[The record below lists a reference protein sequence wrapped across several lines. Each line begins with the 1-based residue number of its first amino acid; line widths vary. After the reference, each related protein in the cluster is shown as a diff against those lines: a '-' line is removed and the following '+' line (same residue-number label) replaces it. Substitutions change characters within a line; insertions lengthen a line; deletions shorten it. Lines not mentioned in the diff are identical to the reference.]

1 MDVGRQMDVR
11 YRKES
16 EILSKYNKKEVPVE
30 NVMEEE
36 DFSKAFAASLNGLQE
51 GEIVKGQ
58 VIKITPEF
66 VIVDVGYK
74 SEGQIPIHEF
84 IDDQGNLMV
93 KVGDKLDV
101 LLERWEDE
109 DGMVILSKEKADQA
123 KIWVDVNQAY
133 EKDGY
138 IEGVIKSRVKGGFSV
153 DIGLQAFLPGSQV
166 DIHPVRNLDR
176 MIGKT
181 YKFKVLKYNRKRGN
195 IVLSRRAILEKEREV
210 LRRDT
215 LGKLEVGQIVEGV
228 VKNITD
234 YGVFIDLGGIDG
246 LLHITDISWGR
257 VNDPGDVFK
266 LGEKV
271 KVKVLSFDR
280 QSERVSLG
288 FKQLKPDPWDSVKDK
303 YPINSKVRGKVISLT
318 NYGAFMEIDEGVEGL
333 IHISEMSWTKKIKHP
348 SQMLSMGDAV
358 EAQVLDVDTD
368 RRRISLG
375 LKHLEPNPWTILE
388 EKYPVGT
395 VIEGRVKNLT
405 DFGLFIGVEDGI
417 DGLVHISD
425 ISWTQR
431 VKHPAEVFKKGDLV
445 KAIVLNIDKEQEKFS
460 LGIKQLEPDPWEGI
474 TKRYKKGQVVTG
486 TVTSVTNFGIFLE
499 LEKGIEGLIH
509 ISEIELKKGEEIS
522 GIAKVGDQLSALIT
536 NIDKKERKVGLSIK
550 ECKKHLEKAE
560 VEEYLAQQETP
571 ISTLGDIIKS
581 DQKNSEKE
589 FKPVSH
595 ENEIASQTSE
605 VSDREGGKEI

>member
-1 MDVGRQMDVR
+1 MEAGRNTDVR
-11 YRKES
+11 YQKES
-16 EILSKYNKKEVPVE
+16 ERLSKYTKEVLVE
-30 NVMEEE
+30 NVMEKE
-36 DFSKAFAASLNGLQE
+36 DFSKAFAESLNALQE
-51 GEIVKGQ
+51 GEIVRGQ

-74 SEGQIPIHEF
+74 SEGQIHIQEF
-84 IDDQGNLMV
+84 LDYQGNITI

-109 DGMVILSKEKADQA
+109 DGLVILSKEKADQA
-123 KIWVDVNQAY
+123 RFWDDVSQAY
-133 EKDGY
+133 EKDSF

-153 DIGLQAFLPGSQV
+153 DIGMPAFLPGSQV
-166 DIHPVRNLDR
+166 DLHPVKNLDR

-195 IVLSRRAILEKEREV
+195 IVLSRRSILEKEREV
-210 LRRDT
+210 LRKDT
-215 LGKLEVGQIVEGV
+215 LSRIEIGQIVEGI

-280 QSERVSLG
+280 QTERVSLG
-288 FKQLKPDPWDSVKDK
+288 FKQLKPDPWDAVRDK

-318 NYGAFMEIDEGVEGL
+318 NYGAFVEIEEGIEGL
-333 IHISEMSWTKKIKHP
+333 IHVSEMSWTKKIKHP
-348 SQMLSMGDAV
+348 SQLLSMGDV
-358 EAQVLDVDTD
+358 LEAQVLDVDGE

-375 LKHLEPNPWTILE
+375 IKHLEPNPWSVLE

-395 VIEGRVKNLT
+395 IIEGRVKNLT
-405 DFGLFIGVEDGI
+405 DFGLFIGVEEGI

-431 VKHPAEVFKKGDLV
+431 IKHPGEVFKKGDLV
-445 KAIVLNIDKEQEKFS
+445 KAIVLNIDKEQERFS

-474 TKRYKKGQVVTG
+474 NKRYRRGQAVSG
-486 TVTSVTNFGIFLE
+486 TVTSITNFGIFLE

-509 ISEIELKKGEEIS
+509 VSEIEIKKGEELPA
-522 GIAKVGDQLSALIT
+522 IAKVGDQLSAVIT
-536 NIDKKERKVGLSIK
+536 NIDRKERKVGLSIK
-550 ECKKHLEKAE
+550 ELKKHMEKAE
-560 VEEYLAQQETP
+560 VEEYLAQQESGTT
-571 ISTLGDIIKS
+571 TLGDIMKNEQKGSERGIKAAS
-581 DQKNSEKE
+581 Q
-589 FKPVSH
+589 
-595 ENEIASQTSE
+595 ENEKTSE
-605 VSDREGGKEI
+605 RSEDSVKEGKEEI

>member
-1 MDVGRQMDVR
+1 MDVGRQRDVR
-11 YRKES
+11 YRES
-16 EILSKYNKKEVPVE
+16 ERLSKYKKEGL
-30 NVMEEE
+30 EEKVIESE
-36 DFSKAFAASLNGLQE
+36 DFGKAFAESLNALQE

-74 SEGQIPIHEF
+74 SEGQIPVQEF
-84 IDDQGNLMV
+84 IDEQGNLTI

-109 DGMVILSKEKADQA
+109 NGIVVLSKEKADQVR
-123 KIWVDVNQAY
+123 IWDDVSQAY
-133 EKDGY
+133 EKDSF
-138 IEGVIKSRVKGGFSV
+138 IEGVIRSRVKGGFSV
-153 DIGLQAFLPGSQV
+153 DIGIQAFLPGSQV
-166 DIHPVRNLDR
+166 DLHPVKNLDR

-181 YKFKVLKYNRKRGN
+181 YRFKVLKYNRKRGN

-210 LRRDT
+210 LRRET
-215 LGKLEVGQIVEGV
+215 LSKLEISQIIEGV

-257 VNDPGDVFK
+257 VNDPSDVFK

-280 QSERVSLG
+280 QNERVSLG

-303 YPINSKVRGKVISLT
+303 YPLNSKVRGKIISLT
-318 NYGAFMEIDEGVEGL
+318 NYGAFVEIEEGIEGL
-333 IHISEMSWTKKIKHP
+333 IHISEMSWTKKVKHP
-348 SQMLSMGDAV
+348 SQLLSMGDIV
-358 EAQVLDVDTD
+358 DAQVLDVDTE

-375 LKHLEPNPWTILE
+375 MKHLEANPWMLLE
-388 EKYPVGT
+388 EKHPVGT
-395 VIEGRVKNLT
+395 IIEGRVKNLT
-405 DFGLFIGVEDGI
+405 DFGLFIGVEEGI

-431 VKHPAEVFKKGDLV
+431 IKHPAEVHKKGDLV
-445 KAIVLNIDKEQEKFS
+445 KAVVLNIDKEQERFS

-474 TKRYKKGQVVTG
+474 NRRYRKGQVVTG
-486 TVTSVTNFGIFLE
+486 TVTSITNFGIFLE

-509 ISEIELKKGEEIS
+509 VSEVEVKKGEELF

-536 NIDKKERKVGLSIK
+536 NIDRKERKVGLSIK
-550 ECKKHLEKAE
+550 EYKKHMEKAD
-560 VEEYLAQQETP
+560 VEEYLAKQETLT
-571 ISTLGDIIKS
+571 STLGDIMKT
-581 DQKNSEKE
+581 DQKDLEKDLKTMPQESEIQSQVDEGSKKE
-589 FKPVSH
+589 SG
-595 ENEIASQTSE
+595 EES
-605 VSDREGGKEI
+605 

>member
-1 MDVGRQMDVR
+1 MEIGSGVDVR
-11 YRKES
+11 YQKGNERLLKYKE
-16 EILSKYNKKEVPVE
+16 EVPVE
-30 NVMEEE
+30 SVMEKE
-36 DFSKAFAASLNGLQE
+36 DFGKVFAESMNALQE

-58 VIKITPEF
+58 VIKITSEF

-74 SEGQIPIHEF
+74 SEGQIPVQEF
-84 IDDQGNLMV
+84 TDDQGNLTI

-109 DGMVILSKEKADQA
+109 NGMVVLSKEKADQA
-123 KIWVDVNQAY
+123 RIWDDVSQAC
-133 EKDGY
+133 EKDSF
-138 IEGVIKSRVKGGFSV
+138 IEGMIKSRVKGGFSV

-166 DIHPVRNLDR
+166 DLHPVRNLDR

-181 YKFKVLKYNRKRGN
+181 YKFKVLKYNRRRGN

-215 LGKLEVGQIVEGV
+215 LSKLKVGQIVEGQ

-257 VNDPGDVFK
+257 VNDPSDVFK
-266 LGEKV
+266 MGEKV

-280 QSERVSLG
+280 ETERVSLG
-288 FKQLKPDPWDSVKDK
+288 FKQLKPDPWESVKDK
-303 YPINSKVRGKVISLT
+303 YPVNSRVKGKVISLT
-318 NYGAFMEIDEGVEGL
+318 NYGAFMEIEEGIEGL

-348 SQMLSMGDAV
+348 SQILSMGDMIDS
-358 EAQVLDVDTD
+358 QVLDVDPE

-375 LKHLEPNPWTILE
+375 MKHLEANPWAILE

-395 VIEGRVKNLT
+395 IIEGRVKNLT
-405 DFGLFIGVEDGI
+405 DFGLFIGVEEGI

-431 VKHPAEVFKKGDLV
+431 IKHPAEIYKKGDFV
-445 KAIVLNIDKEQEKFS
+445 KAVVLNIDKGQERFS
-460 LGIKQLEPDPWEGI
+460 LGVKQLEPDPWESI
-474 TKRYKKGQVVTG
+474 NKKYRKGQVVTG
-486 TVTSVTNFGIFLE
+486 TVTSITNFGIFLE

-509 ISEIELKKGEEIS
+509 VSEVEVKKGEELS
-522 GIAKVGDQLSALIT
+522 SIAKVGNQLSALIT

-550 ECKKHLEKAE
+550 EYKKHMEKVE
-560 VEEYLAQQETP
+560 VEEYLAKQEAAT
-571 ISTLGDIIKS
+571 STLEDIVKN
-581 DQKNSEKE
+581 DQKGSIQGLDVMSKESETK
-589 FKPVSH
+589 
-595 ENEIASQTSE
+595 SQTDE
-605 VSDREGGKEI
+605 GPDKEGGEEI